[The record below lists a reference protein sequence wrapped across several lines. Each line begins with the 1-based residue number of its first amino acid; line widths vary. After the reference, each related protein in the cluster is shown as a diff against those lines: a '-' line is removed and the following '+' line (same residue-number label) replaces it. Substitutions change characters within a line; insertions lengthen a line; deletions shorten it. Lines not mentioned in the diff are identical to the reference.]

1 MKKIAVIPARFASSR
16 FPGKPLERILGK
28 PMIQWV
34 YERILRAPDLDAVY
48 AATDDKRIYDCV
60 QGFGGRVLMT
70 SESHICGTERVNECR
85 ERLGLDDDDIILNIQ
100 GDEPLIRAEMA
111 EELLGAF
118 SDSGVY
124 MATLKTRIVH
134 EDEIVNPNV
143 VKVVTDKNR
152 NALLFSRHAIPFN
165 RDKYE
170 HTAYYKHVGMYGY
183 KAGFLKKFSSMEKSY
198 LERMESL
205 EQLRALENGF
215 AIRVIETRYQTTG
228 VDTPEQLLETEKRL
242 REEIDR

>member
-1 MKKIAVIPARFASSR
+1 
-16 FPGKPLERILGK
+16 
-28 PMIQWV
+28 
-34 YERILRAPDLDAVY
+34 
-48 AATDDKRIYDCV
+48 
-60 QGFGGRVLMT
+60 MT
-70 SESHICGTERVNECR
+70 SESHTCGTERVNECR

>member
-1 MKKIAVIPARFASSR
+1 MKKIAVIPARYGSSR

-34 YERILRAPDLDAVY
+34 YERVSGAPDLDAVY
-48 AATDDKRIYDCV
+48 VATDDKRIYDGV
-60 QGFGGRVLMT
+60 QGFGGRVMMT
-70 SESHICGTERVNECR
+70 SASHTCGAERVNECR

-124 MATLKTRIVH
+124 MATLKTRIDH
-134 EDEIVNPNV
+134 KDEIMNPNV
-143 VKVVTDKNR
+143 VKVVTDINR
-152 NALLFSRHAIPFN
+152 NAMLFSRHAIPFN

-170 HTAYYKHVGMYGY
+170 HITYYKHIGMYGY
-183 KAGFLKKFSSMEKSY
+183 KAAFLKKFSSMEKSY
-198 LERMESL
+198 LEQMESL

-215 AIRVIETRYQTTG
+215 AIRVIETSYQTTG
-228 VDTPEQLLETEKRL
+228 VDTPEQLFETEKRL
-242 REEIDR
+242 REEINR